1 VKKTIGKVVEVWIPE
16 QYQDEKL
23 LDVMDRNQIAFRV
36 ITDQGEKEIV
46 TDQNEWTSNIMKED
60 TVMITEQVI
69 SGQYYIDIELYE
81 DDYDEE

>member
-1 VKKTIGKVVEVWIPE
+1 MKKTIGKVVEVWIPE
-16 QYQDEKL
+16 QYQDGKL

-69 SGQYYIDIELYE
+69 SCQYYIDIELYE

>member
-1 VKKTIGKVVEVWIPE
+1 MKKTIGKVVEVWIPE
-16 QYQDEKL
+16 QYQDGKL

-81 DDYDEE
+81 DGYDEE

>member
-1 VKKTIGKVVEVWIPE
+1 MKKTIGKVVEVWIPE

-46 TDQNEWTSNIMKED
+46 TDQNECTSNIMKED

>member
-1 VKKTIGKVVEVWIPE
+1 MEVWIQE
-16 QYQDEKL
+16 QYQDGKL

>member
-1 VKKTIGKVVEVWIPE
+1 MKKTIGKVVEVWIPE
-16 QYQDEKL
+16 QYQDGKL

>member
-1 VKKTIGKVVEVWIPE
+1 MEVWIPE
-16 QYQDEKL
+16 QYQDGKL

>member
-1 VKKTIGKVVEVWIPE
+1 MKKTIGKVVEVWIPE

>member
-1 VKKTIGKVVEVWIPE
+1 MKKTIGKVVEVWIPE
-16 QYQDEKL
+16 QYQDGKL

-60 TVMITEQVI
+60 TVMITEQ
-69 SGQYYIDIELYE
+69 
-81 DDYDEE
+81 DYDEE

>member
-1 VKKTIGKVVEVWIPE
+1 
-16 QYQDEKL
+16 
-23 LDVMDRNQIAFRV
+23 
-36 ITDQGEKEIV
+36 
-46 TDQNEWTSNIMKED
+46 MKED